1 MEDSYHHYHAGVTR
15 LDWNDVMSMCR
26 ELAERVQRE
35 YDPDII
41 IGIAKAGVIPGAILA
56 SMLRKDFFPM
66 RLSRR
71 QKDRVV
77 REKPAIL
84 VPMPEEVD
92 GKLVLIVDEIAAT
105 GETMRLA
112 VGEARKKGAKKV
124 KTATLYVHAESWRPN
139 WYALET
145 DDLIIQPW
153 DFEVLDRGRW
163 VVHPEYQEEIDR
175 IGR

>member
-15 LDWNDVMSMCR
+15 LDWDDVMTMCR
-26 ELAERVQRE
+26 ELAERIHRE

-41 IGIAKAGVIPGAILA
+41 IGIAKAGVIPGAIIA
-56 SMLRKDFFPM
+56 SMLRKDFFPI

-71 QKDRVV
+71 VKDRVV
-77 REKPAIL
+77 REKPAVLIP
-84 VPMPEEVD
+84 VPDEVE

-124 KTATLYVHAESWRPN
+124 KTATLYVHTESWRPN
-139 WYALET
+139 WTALET
-145 DDLIIQPW
+145 DDLIVQPW
-153 DFEVLDRGRW
+153 DFEVLDRGKW
-163 VVHPEYQEEIDR
+163 VIHPEYQAEIDH
-175 IGR
+175 IG